1 MPVIINFKI
10 CDNAEDCSGIA
21 VCPTGALSWD
31 KKKKTVKIDNKKCI
45 SCRKCE
51 KACMTDS
58 IRVAKNDKEYAKIQ
72 KEIKDDPR
80 KMGDLFVDRYGA
92 QPVSPAFITPENK
105 FQSHILEYEKLSV
118 VEFFN
123 NDSIMCLLK
132 SIPVKDLIGSM
143 NIRFQKVEVS
153 AELMKKYKVKKL
165 PALLF
170 FQKGKMLGKVEGYFE
185 NEKKEELKKK
195 IGKLKMK

>member
-1 MPVIINFKI
+1 
-10 CDNAEDCSGIA
+10 
-21 VCPTGALSWD
+21 
-31 KKKKTVKIDNKKCI
+31 
-45 SCRKCE
+45 
-51 KACMTDS
+51 MTDS